1 MREVTPKKLR
11 CEWGQCPALFEVTP
25 ADMKCAATASCPAV
39 FEVTPQAEKCT
50 YMASCPAIFE
60 QEDGVLI
67 IGKRV
72 AIPEEIKDRVGTD
85 EDVLWV
91 PKGLLKDIQWKE

>member
-1 MREVTPKKLR
+1 MAS
-11 CEWGQCPALFEVTP
+11 CPAIFEVTP
-25 ADMKCAATASCPAV
+25 S
-39 FEVTPQAEKCT
+39 AEKCD
-50 YMASCPAIFE
+50 YGPSCPAIFE

-72 AIPEEIKDRVGTD
+72 AIPEEIKNRVGVD

-91 PKGLLKDIQWKE
+91 PKALLKNIQWSDEK

>member
-1 MREVTPKKLR
+1 MKNITPKNLQ
-11 CEWGQCPALFEVTP
+11 CEWGQCPALYEVTP
-25 ADMKCAATASCPAV
+25 ADM
-39 FEVTPQAEKCT
+39 KCT

-60 QEDGVLI
+60 QEDGILI

-72 AIPEEIKDRVGTD
+72 AIPEEIKNRVGPD

-91 PKGLLKDIQWKE
+91 PKGLLKDIQWSNEG

>member
-1 MREVTPKKLR
+1 M
-11 CEWGQCPALFEVTP
+11 Q
-25 ADMKCAATASCPAV
+25 
-39 FEVTPQAEKCT
+39 
-50 YMASCPAIFE
+50 ASCPAIFE

-72 AIPEEIKDRVGTD
+72 AIPEEIKNRVGSD

-91 PKGLLKDIQWKE
+91 PKGLLKDIQWSNEE